1 MSKIGLCLAYSGQNY
16 GMLLQAYATQQLL
29 EDKGYKTEI
38 INYIA
43 DKNRKIRFDPG
54 LIVFGWNQFIKKIK
68 PRPKAIP
75 LDALHKQNKLDRIA
89 AGKAFR
95 DEHLHHIVNYRG
107 IDALK
112 KAGAENFDAVMVGSD
127 QQWLPPVAFSNFKTM
142 RFVPDNILKLS
153 YSASFG
159 VAQLPW
165 HTRHA
170 AKQFLNRINHIAV
183 REASGKAI
191 VESLTQKK
199 ATLVL
204 DPTYLLTADQW
215 AQRFPITRPIKEP
228 YVLCYFLGNNEESKK
243 AARAYADKQGLKLVS
258 ILSDESVSSIDISF
272 ADEIITGK
280 GPEVFLNLIRHADC
294 VMTDSFH
301 GIAFSIIHNRQFFV
315 FYRNKPTD
323 KNSRNTRIDNILGMF
338 NLRAQL
344 VNDPSSWLK
353 EEFSSIDYEVV
364 NNILEQRCKDSM
376 TYLDNALSSLQ
387 NTQ

>member
-29 EDKGYKTEI
+29 EEMGYDTEI

-43 DKNRKIRFDPG
+43 GKKRKVRWDPG
-54 LIVFGWNQFIKKIK
+54 LIVFGWKQLTKKFQR
-68 PRPKAIP
+68 RPKCVP
-75 LDALHKQNKLDRIA
+75 LDAIHKQNKRDRIA
-89 AGKAFR
+89 AGKTFR
-95 DEHLHHIVNYRG
+95 AERLHNIVDYHG

-112 KAGAENFDAVMVGSD
+112 KAGAENFDAVLVGSD
-127 QQWLPPVAFSNFKTM
+127 QQWLPVVAFSNFKTM
-142 RFVPDNILKLS
+142 RFVPDNVLKLS

-159 VAQLPW
+159 VSKLPRYT
-165 HTRHA
+165 HHA
-170 AKQFLNRINHIAV
+170 AKQFLSRIDHIAV

-191 VESLTQKK
+191 VESLTEKE

-204 DPTYLLTADQW
+204 DPTYLLTANQW
-215 AQRFPITRPIKEP
+215 AERFPVQRPVAEP

-243 AARAYADKQGLKLVS
+243 AARAYADKHGLKLVT
-258 ILSDESVSSIDISF
+258 ILSDESVSPIDVSF
-272 ADEIITGK
+272 ADEVVTGQ
-280 GPEVFLNLIRHADC
+280 GPNGFLNLIRHADY

-338 NLRAQL
+338 DLQARL
-344 VNDPSSWLK
+344 VNDPAVWL
-353 EEFSSIDYEVV
+353 EQAHSPIDYSMV
-364 NNILEQRCKDSM
+364 NALWKQRREHSMNYLE
-376 TYLDNALSSLQ
+376 NALSSLH
-387 NTQ
+387 NG

>member
-1 MSKIGLCLAYSGQNY
+1 MSKIGLCLAYTGQNY

-29 EDKGYKTEI
+29 EEQGYDTEI

-43 DKNRKIRFDPG
+43 GKKRKVRWDPG
-54 LIVFGWNQFIKKIK
+54 LIVFGWNQLTKKFK
-68 PRPKAIP
+68 RRPKAAP
-75 LDALHKQNKLDRIA
+75 LDAVHKQNKRDRIA

-95 DEHLHHIVNYRG
+95 AQYLHNIVDYHG

-127 QQWLPPVAFSNFKTM
+127 QQWLPAVAFSNFKTM
-142 RFVPDNILKLS
+142 RFVPDNVLKVS

-159 VAQLPW
+159 VSQLPR

-170 AKQFLNRINHIAV
+170 AKKFLSRIDHIAV

-191 VESLTQKK
+191 VESLTKK
-199 ATLVL
+199 EATLVL
-204 DPTYLLTADQW
+204 DPTYLLTAEQW
-215 AQRFPITRPIKEP
+215 ADRFPVQRPVAEP
-228 YVLCYFLGNNEESKK
+228 YVLCYFLGNNEESKQ
-243 AARAYADKQGLKLVS
+243 AARAYADKHGLKLVT
-258 ILSDESVSSIDISF
+258 ILSDESVSPIDVSF
-272 ADEIITGK
+272 ADEVITGQ
-280 GPEVFLNLIRHADC
+280 GPDGFLNLIRHADY

-338 NLRAQL
+338 DLQQRL
-344 VNDPSSWLK
+344 VNDPTAWLN
-353 EEFSSIDYEVV
+353 EVPAAIDYTAV
-364 NNILEQRCKDSM
+364 NALWAQRRNDSLA
-376 TYLDNALSSLQ
+376 YLDKALHSLH
-387 NTQ
+387 TP